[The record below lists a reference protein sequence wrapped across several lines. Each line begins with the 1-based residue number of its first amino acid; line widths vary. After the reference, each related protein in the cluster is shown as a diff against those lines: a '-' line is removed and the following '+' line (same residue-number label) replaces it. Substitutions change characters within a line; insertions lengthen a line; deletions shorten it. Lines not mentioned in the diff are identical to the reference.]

1 MPPTTTRTRVRL
13 SAADRRE
20 QLLDAVKA
28 VVDERGFH
36 GASIEAIAQKAG
48 ISRPI
53 VYQHFD
59 DLPGAL
65 EAMLDRESS
74 RALGQFAD
82 ILPTDLAERDP
93 IDALIG
99 GLRGYLEAVQAD
111 PVTWRLVL
119 MTPEGAPEMLR
130 ERIERGRS
138 EIVATLA
145 EIVRPG
151 LSPELK
157 TPDAFLTARLLSTVS
172 DDAARLLLTDPDEYP
187 PERLIAHARWML
199 ERVLGD

>member
-1 MPPTTTRTRVRL
+1 VRL

-28 VVDERGFH
+28 VVHERGFH
-36 GASIEAIAQKAG
+36 GVSIEAIAQKAG

-65 EAMLDRESS
+65 EAMLDREST

-82 ILPTDLAERDP
+82 ILPTDLADRDP
-93 IDALIG
+93 IEGLMG

-130 ERIERGRS
+130 ERIEAGRAA
-138 EIVATLA
+138 IVATLA
-145 EIVRPG
+145 DVVRPG
-151 LSPELK
+151 LAPDLP
-157 TPDAFLTARLLSTVS
+157 TPDPLLTARMLSTVS
-172 DDAARLLLTDPDEYP
+172 DDWARLLLTDPDEYP
-187 PERLIAHARWML
+187 LERLLGHARWLL
-199 ERVLGD
+199 ERMLGQ